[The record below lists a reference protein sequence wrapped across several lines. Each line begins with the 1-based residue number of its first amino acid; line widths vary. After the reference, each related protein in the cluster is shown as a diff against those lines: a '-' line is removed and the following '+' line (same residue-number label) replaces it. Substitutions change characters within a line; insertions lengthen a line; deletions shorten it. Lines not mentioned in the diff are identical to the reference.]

1 MKKPMKILF
10 LEDNIYDID
19 LTKRAIAKAFP
30 ECIFHNAKTIAEANK
45 LLQNEENY
53 DLMLLDLNLPDGNG
67 LEVLTAIRQKN
78 LPTAVIILTIE
89 GDEEIAITALKTGAD
104 DYLVKTRGYLIKLPE
119 AINQAI
125 NNFKKSQ
132 KYKSQIINVLYVEWH
147 KADVDFTKRH
157 FKQHAPNL
165 LIKEVSNADVAL
177 KLLPNSDAEPAH
189 FDILL
194 MDYQLP
200 GINALEAIKI
210 IRQERK
216 LSLPIVIVTGQGN
229 EEIAVQA
236 LKLGVDEYLV
246 KRENYLMRL
255 PSMLLSVYQNHQLEI
270 KQKELAKSR
279 LKYKLLAD
287 NLGDVIFTLDLNLN
301 FTYLSPSIEILKG
314 YKPEEL
320 INKPISKVLTR
331 VSYQKLRKAIV
342 VFNPVLDKKMEVKP
356 DSQLLELEVF
366 KKDGTIV
373 WTEVKVS
380 MVFNND
386 NFPYEIIGVSRDI
399 TQRKIADEELLKSRE
414 EYRSFF
420 EDDLTGDYISTVE
433 GKLLNCNPAFLN
445 MFKFSS
451 KKEALGWDMNKIYAI
466 EGARNEMIAKLKE
479 QKMLTLSEA
488 VLKRLDGK
496 IINVV
501 GNLGGSFDSE
511 GNLKTIK
518 GYLFDETKRKI
529 AMDELRKLSQ
539 AVEQSPAT
547 VLITDLKGNIEYV
560 NKKFV
565 EVTGYSQKEVIGQ
578 NPRIFNSG
586 HQSKELYEHLW
597 QNISIGK
604 EWFGEML
611 NKKKDGSLY
620 WEQVSISPI
629 IDENGKITH
638 FLGVKE
644 DITEKKNQETALM
657 NALDKAKESDR
668 LKTAFLHNISHEIR
682 TPMNAIIGFSN
693 FLKDPEL
700 SFEKKNK
707 YTDIVIKSSEQLL
720 SIITDIIHI
729 ATIETGQEKISEKE
743 IKLNSLFKLVYEQFK
758 EKFLAKNIDFNIQL
772 ALPNEED
779 GIITDETKLMEII
792 INLVGNALK
801 FTSEGFINMGY
812 KVKEQQ
818 LEIYVEDSGIGI
830 PLTMHQE
837 IFDRFSQVEKSSTRF
852 FGGSGLG
859 LSISK
864 GYAELLGGN
873 IRLNSEIGKGSTFCV
888 TIPFKK
894 ALKKDSSSDELNS
907 INKFT
912 LEKTKTLLV
921 AEDEDLNFMLIEE
934 LLSDSN
940 IKILRAENG
949 MEAIDLFKSNPQID
963 LVLMDIKMPVMN
975 GIEATK
981 EIRKFA
987 PNLPIIAQT
996 AYSTPSDKEKI
1007 IQVGCNDII
1016 IKPYNRDDLIA
1027 KVNEFLVKGKS

>member
-1 MKKPMKILF
+1 MKILF
-10 LEDNIYDID
+10 VEDNISDID

-45 LLQNEENY
+45 LLQSEETY
-53 DLMLLDLNLPDGNG
+53 DLLLLDLNLPDGNG

-78 LPTAVIILTIE
+78 LPIAIIILTIE
-89 GDEEIAITALKTGAD
+89 GDEEIAITALKAGAD

-119 AINQAI
+119 AIKQAI
-125 NNFKKSQ
+125 KNFKKSQ

-147 KADVDFTKRH
+147 ESDIDFTKRH
-157 FKQHAPNL
+157 FSQHAPNL
-165 LIKEVSNADVAL
+165 KIKAVPDAITAL
-177 KLLPNSDAEPAH
+177 KLLPKSEAEKGF

-194 MDYQLP
+194 MDYHLP
-200 GINALEAIKI
+200 GINALEAVKT

-216 LSLPIVIVTGQGN
+216 LSIPIVIVTGQGN
-229 EEIAVQA
+229 EEVAVQA

-246 KRENYLMRL
+246 KRENYLLRL
-255 PSMLLSVYQNHQLEI
+255 PSMILNAYQKRQLEI
-270 KQKELAKSR
+270 QQKKITTSEK
-279 LKYKLLAD
+279 KYKLLAE
-287 NLGDVIFTLDLNLN
+287 NLGDVIFSLDLNLK
-301 FTYLSPSIEILKG
+301 FTYVSPSVEILKG

-331 VSYQKLRKAIV
+331 ASYQKLRKAIV

-380 MVFNND
+380 LVTNEQ
-386 NFPYEIIGVSRDI
+386 NFPSGILGVSRDI
-399 TQRKIADEELLKSRE
+399 SKRKIADEELLKSRE

-420 EDDLTGDYISTVE
+420 EDDLTADYISTAE
-433 GKLLNCNPAFLN
+433 GKLLNCNPAFLK

-451 KKEALGWDMNKIYAI
+451 KKEALGWDMHKIYAI
-466 EGARNEMIAKLKE
+466 EGGRNEMIAKLKE
-479 QKMLTLSEA
+479 KKMLTLVEA
-488 VLKRLDGK
+488 KLKQLDGK

-501 GNLGGSFDSE
+501 GNLRGSFDSE

-518 GYLFDETKRKI
+518 GYIFDETKRKK
-529 AMDELRKLSQ
+529 ALDELRKLSQ

-565 EVTGYSQKEVIGQ
+565 EVTGYSQKEVVGK

-586 HQSKELYEHLW
+586 NQSKELYEHLW
-597 QNISIGK
+597 QNITLGK
-604 EWFGEML
+604 EWFGELL

-629 IDENGKITH
+629 KDENGKITH
-638 FLGVKE
+638 FLGVRE
-644 DITEKKNQETALM
+644 DITEKKNHETALV
-657 NALDKAKESDR
+657 NALDKAEESNK

-682 TPMNAIIGFSN
+682 TPMNAIVGFSN

-700 SFEKKNK
+700 SFEKRNN
-707 YTDIVIKSSEQLL
+707 YSSIVIKSSEQLL
-720 SIITDIIHI
+720 SIITDIINI
-729 ATIETGQEKISEKE
+729 ATLEAGQEKISEQE
-743 IKLNSLFKLVYEQFK
+743 FRLNSLFNLVYEQFK
-758 EKFLAKNIDFNIQL
+758 EEADIKNIDFNLQL
-772 ALPNEED
+772 FLPDGED
-779 GIITDETKLMEII
+779 NVFSDETKLLQII
-792 INLVGNALK
+792 SNLVSNAVK
-801 FTSEGFINMGY
+801 FTNEGFIKMGY
-812 KVKEQQ
+812 MVKENM

-830 PLTMHQE
+830 PSTMHEE
-837 IFDRFSQVEKSSTRF
+837 IFDRFTQVEKTSTRF

-873 IRLNSEIGKGSTFCV
+873 LRLQSDIDKGSIFYV

-894 ALKKDSSSDELNS
+894 VLKKDFISEEVNNIKEFNL
-907 INKFT
+907 K
-912 LEKTKTLLV
+912 ETKTILV
-921 AEDEDLNFMLIEE
+921 AEDEDLNFMYIEE
-934 LLSDSN
+934 LLSAAN
-940 IKILRAENG
+940 FNLLRAVNG
-949 MEAIDLFKSNPQID
+949 IEAIDLIKSNPQID
-963 LVLMDIKMPVMN
+963 LVLMDIKMPVMH
-975 GIEATK
+975 GIEATI

-987 PNLPIIAQT
+987 PNLLIIAQT
-996 AYSTPSDKEKI
+996 AYSTPSDIEKI
-1007 IQVGCNDII
+1007 IQVGCNDIL
-1016 IKPYNRDDLIA
+1016 IKPFSRKDLMA
-1027 KVNEFLVKGKS
+1027 KINEFLVKGK